1 MSMNLEVVPYRSEWQ
16 EQFLDLGRRIR
27 AAMQSSA
34 LRIDHIGSTAVQ
46 GLSAKPIIDVQLTV
60 ASLAGQ
66 VMLTEQLA
74 PLGLV
79 ARGETREDR
88 PPPWDVA
95 EPREWQKFY
104 YRTKDGIYPRVHLH
118 VRASGR
124 RNQRYPILFRDYLR
138 ANSRARDA
146 YGLFKQNLARF
157 VGHLSNPGGTGP
169 YLDMK
174 DPVLDLIAESAERW
188 AEITS
193 WRPGASDA

>member
-1 MSMNLEVVPYRSEWQ
+1 MLLEVVPYRSEWQ

-27 AAMQSSA
+27 SAMQSHA
-34 LRIDHIGSTAVQ
+34 LRIDHIGSTAVH

-66 VMLTEQLA
+66 VTLTEQLA
-74 PLGLV
+74 PLDLV
-79 ARGETREDR
+79 SRGETREDR
-88 PPPWDVA
+88 PLPWDVA
-95 EPREWQKFY
+95 DPREWRKLY
-104 YRTKDGIYPRVHLH
+104 YRTKDGVYPRVHLH

-146 YGLFKQNLARF
+146 YGLFKQNLAHL

-174 DPVLDLIAESAERW
+174 DPILDLIAESAERW